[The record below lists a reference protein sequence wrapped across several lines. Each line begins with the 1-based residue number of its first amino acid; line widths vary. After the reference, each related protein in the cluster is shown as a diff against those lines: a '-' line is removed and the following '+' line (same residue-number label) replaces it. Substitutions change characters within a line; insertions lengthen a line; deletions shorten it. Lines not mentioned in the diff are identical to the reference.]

1 MDRRPIVPES
11 MLAIPR
17 TRGYLPGLVAGGFLF
32 AAGQVG
38 RTRDLVVIS
47 DPEAQFVA
55 CFENLRLVLAEAGCG
70 FEDIVD
76 LTTYHVDFATH
87 WPLFRARRPPFP
99 TRSPFTTLCRARTPG
114 SPPGLLLE
122 VKAIARLPAGAAPR

>member
-55 CFENLRLVLAEAGCG
+55 CFDNLRLVLAEAGCG

-76 LTTYHVDFATH
+76 LTTYHVAFAKH
-87 WPLFRARRPPFP
+87 WPLFRAVRERFLPGASFP
-99 TRSPFTTLCRARTPG
+99 LTCVGVTALAA
-114 SPPGLLLE
+114 PGLLLE
-122 VKAIARLPAGAAPR
+122 VKAIARVPAGAAPR

>member
-11 MLAIPR
+11 MRAIPR

-38 RTRDLVVIS
+38 RTPDLEVIA

-70 FEDIVD
+70 FGDIVD
-76 LTTYHVDFATH
+76 LTTYHVDLASH
-87 WPLFRARRPPFP
+87 WPLFRAVKDRFVADARFP
-99 TRSPFTTLCRARTPG
+99 LTCVGVAALAV
-114 SPPGLLLE
+114 PGLLLE
-122 VKAIARLPAGAAPR
+122 VKAIARVSA